1 MSKRLGINLNKQER
15 LIINDVCTILGV
27 TDRSK
32 VVKELA
38 MAKASE
44 WLKQIAEQRMAK
56 REEMMSERN
65 NGEAERN
72 STETRDSTDT
82 DSTVQADQKNN
93 MDDSGRG

>member
-82 DSTVQADQKNN
+82 DSTVQANQKNN